1 MIIIKTIFCVT
12 KIKFN
17 MYDAKDYSVL
27 YNSALRLVICEGWHF
42 TDMWKP
48 LALHDHFTKRGG
60 LGT

>member
-1 MIIIKTIFCVT
+1 
-12 KIKFN
+12 